1 MKKNE
6 FKKLLEIFGEPIG
19 RYAGDAPEGV
29 RNEPVIC
36 PVCKMMFVDKKCGC
50 EDSNDVCPTC
60 GMMPV
65 DGKCGCVKESVEN
78 TSCSCHESDE
88 INKEPCEECGL
99 IEFNPQP
106 EPPGVDKD
114 SDKISESKKKKGPSK
129 KTAKKILRGTKTFA
143 QKMKKVS
150 GWAEDPAAAA
160 AWMMHKATGKW
171 PSEK

>member
-6 FKKLLEIFGEPIG
+6 FKKLLEMFGEPIG
-19 RYAGDAPEGV
+19 TYAGNAPEGV

-36 PVCKMMFVDKKCGC
+36 PVCKMMFVDEKCGC

-78 TSCSCHESDE
+78 ASCSCHESDK
-88 INKEPCEECGL
+88 IDKEPCEECGL

-106 EPPGVDKD
+106 ETP
-114 SDKISESKKKKGPSK
+114 
-129 KTAKKILRGTKTFA
+129 
-143 QKMKKVS
+143 
-150 GWAEDPAAAA
+150 
-160 AWMMHKATGKW
+160 
-171 PSEK
+171 

>member
-6 FKKLLEIFGEPIG
+6 FKKLLEMFGEPIG
-19 RYAGDAPEGV
+19 TYAGNAPEGV

-36 PVCKMMFVDKKCGC
+36 PVCKMMFVDEKCGC

-78 TSCSCHESDE
+78 TSCSCHESE
-88 INKEPCEECGL
+88 NEEPCEECGL

-106 EPPGVDKD
+106 DLPGASD
-114 SDKISESKKKKGPSK
+114 SDE
-129 KTAKKILRGTKTFA
+129 A
-143 QKMKKVS
+143 
-150 GWAEDPAAAA
+150 
-160 AWMMHKATGKW
+160 
-171 PSEK
+171 